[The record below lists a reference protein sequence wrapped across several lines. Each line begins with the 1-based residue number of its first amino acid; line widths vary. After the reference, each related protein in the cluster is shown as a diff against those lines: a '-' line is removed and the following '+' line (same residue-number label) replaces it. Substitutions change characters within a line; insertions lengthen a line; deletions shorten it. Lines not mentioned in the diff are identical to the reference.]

1 MAVFKVYSDDGGTS
15 WEEVFDSSNITDENY
30 LISPHLKLETNKAG
44 TFEFMLN
51 KGHLQYDGFSEI
63 KTFVWLFRDDK
74 CIFRGRVNDITTDIF
89 GQRTIS
95 CEGDLVILSDSIQS
109 PNTFID
115 VQTIGT
121 TKKKKNV
128 KRTSVQTTEMRAE
141 VFFRSVIETHNAQ
154 FDDARKQFEV
164 GTVNA
169 SKKDEF
175 GKFDLTSYSD
185 TSSVLS
191 SEILGKFGGIIQTR
205 YDRNSSK
212 TYIDWIENYTEQNS
226 QEAKFGVNLLE
237 LDEQPPDDKPWSIL
251 LPIGKD
257 GLTISGA
264 SGSESMSGISRD
276 GIYLKISSA
285 VSKYGKI
292 VHYEKFDDAT
302 KADDLLHKAYEYLW
316 VRKKVYPK
324 NITFKAIDLQL
335 LGESND
341 PLELGDLIRVN
352 AQNTLLI
359 NSVLPC
365 IEMELDILNPENNTY
380 TIGSIMPPDP
390 YNKGKETLTSQHS
403 SRSKST
409 SAKVNYLSDEIDGLQ
424 RDVDTLGN
432 NVNVNA
438 ENIKAVAKDIAV
450 VAENLTIA
458 AQNIAITANTIDI
471 KAQELTATFEDEIGD
486 VKTMISVTKDGIIT
500 EVNKKL
506 YGENQDGTGG
516 IVYDYN
522 HQISIAADQTED
534 KLVKTI
540 YKGSNGSVTTTNP
553 ADGTILATYT
563 AHMIRSPEVF
573 NQSYTAELLYRGADG
588 TGTIDNPAANTIVK
602 KYGSDITQRADKIEL
617 AVWGKDA
624 QGNLNT
630 KSKIEVNANKIES
643 KVSSDKVISSI
654 NQTAETIKISASK
667 VQLEGYVTADD
678 LFATNGAF
686 TNLTSGRTV
695 ASQLTANTLF
705 AKQRLSVGSDE
716 DTGSATFYFNG
727 SQVQK
732 RNVNLIGSTVLATV
746 LATGTGNISLA
757 HSHDVSVSS
766 NGTVTLGGTVAA
778 GSGGS
783 FRIADTKTYKDG
795 VSAVKVSSVARNT
808 DSRGV
813 AILDTYDSTQKRITA
828 HMKVALTNGNTENA
842 LHDVIVSA
850 NSAYNDGKNSVTVSS
865 FNQSSSVFPVWST
878 DKKSVQVT
886 YTVGL
891 SNNTTTN
898 RYADV
903 DTTESY
909 NQGYMDSKNYWQSLV
924 TISEIKRDPD
934 QSDTFNTGDL
944 STTVHIKAIASNGKS
959 DTKDIKVPG
968 TMARSAG
975 YSSGQG
981 SVYVGSVVCTDSSYD
996 DSDRT
1001 MTLLLNI
1008 GLNDSDHDGAY
1019 LRSTTQTLKV
1029 GAGSP
1034 YYYALNNHVDNNYVD
1049 VSSVVINSDGS
1060 ADVRLIFKRASWSTG
1075 WSGAYNYHLTSN
1087 VTDNHS

>member
-540 YKGSNGSVTTTNP
+540 YKGSNGSGTTTNP

>member
-74 CIFRGRVNDITTDIF
+74 CIFRGRVNDIVTDIF

-95 CEGDLVILSDSIQS
+95 CEGDLVVLSDSIQS

-115 VQTIGT
+115 VQTVGT

-365 IEMELDILNPENNTY
+365 IEMELDILDPENNTY

-432 NVNVNA
+432 NININA

-486 VKTMISVTKDGIIT
+486 AKTMISVTKDGIIT

-522 HQISIAADQTED
+522 HQISITADQTED

-540 YKGSNGSVTTTNP
+540 YKGSNGSGTTTNP
-553 ADGTILATYT
+553 AEGTILATYT

-573 NQSYTAELLYRGADG
+573 NQSYTAKLLYRGADG

-630 KSKIEVNANKIES
+630 KSKIEINDDNIKLRVK
-643 KVSSDKVISSI
+643 SDEVISSI

-795 VSAVKVSSVARNT
+795 VSAAQIAGANSVTVTSINQETNKRYIGGTNRILQVPVTATASNGKNLTETLNVFCT
-808 DSRGV
+808 DAYNSVTVDSVVRRSGEP
-813 AILDTYDSTQKRITA
+813 DSYDSTASYSTTVHLVATA
-828 HMKVALTNGNTENA
+828 SNGATKNQ
-842 LHDVIVSA
+842 DIVVYGTDA
-850 NSAYNDGKNSVTVSS
+850 FNSGKNSVTISSIDRVSS
-865 FNQSSSVFPVWST
+865 
-878 DKKSVQVT
+878 T
-886 YTVGL
+886 YDATTKNTTLRVSASA
-891 SNNTTTN
+891 SNN
-898 RYADV
+898 
-903 DTTESY
+903 
-909 NQGYMDSKNYWQSLV
+909 
-924 TISEIKRDPD
+924 
-934 QSDTFNTGDL
+934 
-944 STTVHIKAIASNGKS
+944 KS
-959 DTKDIKVPG
+959 DYNDFIVSGYTPW
-968 TMARSAG
+968 SAG
-975 YSSGQG
+975 YGSGQD
-981 SVYVGSVVCTDSSYD
+981 SVYVGSVACYSSTLN
-996 DSDRT
+996 SDRKT
-1001 MTLLLNI
+1001 QTLDLTITLKENVD
-1008 GLNDSDHDGAY
+1008 GND
-1019 LRSTTQTLKV
+1019 LRSTVEQLSV
-1029 GAGSP
+1029 GAYDVYNAG
-1034 YYYALNNHVDNNYVD
+1034 YDDGGDYALNN
-1049 VSSVVINSDGS
+1049 SVNTNHIQITGVTVNRQGT
-1060 ADVRLIFKRASWSTG
+1060 ATVNVKFKRAGESDG
-1075 WSGAYNYHLTSN
+1075 WSGNVAISVPADN

>member
-522 HQISIAADQTED
+522 HQISIAADQTEA

>member
-74 CIFRGRVNDITTDIF
+74 CLFRGRVNDIVTDIF

-95 CEGDLVILSDSIQS
+95 CEGDLVVLSDSIQS

-115 VQTIGT
+115 VQTVGT

-154 FDDARKQFEV
+154 FDDARKQFEI

-432 NVNVNA
+432 NININA

-458 AQNIAITANTIDI
+458 AQNIAITANTIDV

-486 VKTMISVTKDGIIT
+486 AKTKITATKEGIISEFNQKIYGPELDGKAGIVGDYSRKVEESAKGTKDWMHAVLYDGNPDDPQEIAFYNRVIVDSAEGT
-500 EVNKKL
+500 KEIL
-506 YGENQDGTGG
+506 YGEEKDPENPSGSSAFKAIYNRSVKEFSNTLFGPAGKPDGYEPGK
-516 IVYDYN
+516 IWS
-522 HQISIAADQTED
+522 QIKQNSKSITL
-534 KLVKTI
+534 K
-540 YKGSNGSVTTTNP
+540 VTDDST
-553 ADGTILATYT
+553 
-563 AHMIRSPEVF
+563 RK
-573 NQSYTAELLYRGADG
+573 Q
-588 TGTIDNPAANTIVK
+588 
-602 KYGSDITQRADKIEL
+602 
-617 AVWGKDA
+617 
-624 QGNLNT
+624 
-630 KSKIEVNANKIES
+630 SKIEIQRDNVT
-643 KVSSDKVISSI
+643 VSSGNI
-654 NQTAETIKISASK
+654 N
-667 VQLEGYVTADD
+667 LDGYVTVTELEADYVKTDD
-678 LFATNGAF
+678 LFATNGYI
-686 TNLTSGRTV
+686 TKLTSGQTTASKIV
-695 ASQLTANTLF
+695 ATRLDAKSNLYIGDSENAANLYY
-705 AKQRLSVGSDE
+705 R
-716 DTGSATFYFNG
+716 G
-727 SQVQK
+727 SQFSNCYIKVGASNPY
-732 RNVNLIGSTVLATV
+732 RYVLGSLVS
-746 LATGTGNISLA
+746 GNNTDIDLD
-757 HSHDVSVSS
+757 HSHSVSVNNST
-766 NGTVTLGGTVAA
+766 GIITLGNAVAA

>member
-74 CIFRGRVNDITTDIF
+74 CIFRGRVNDIVTDIF

-95 CEGDLVILSDSIQS
+95 CEGDLVVLSDSIQS

-115 VQTIGT
+115 VQTVGT

-226 QEAKFGVNLLE
+226 QEVKFGVNLLE

-335 LGESND
+335 IGESND

-365 IEMELDILNPENNTY
+365 IEMELDILDPENNTY

-432 NVNVNA
+432 NININA

-471 KAQELTATFEDEIGD
+471 KAQELTATFENELG
-486 VKTMISVTKDGIIT
+486 TMSTTIQATEEGIVT

-516 IVYDYN
+516 IVYDYKN
-522 HQISIAADQTED
+522 QISITADKTEN
-534 KLVKTI
+534 KLIKTI
-540 YKGSNGSVTTTNP
+540 YKGSDDSGTITSP
-553 ADGTILATYT
+553 AEETILATYT

-630 KSKIEVNANKIES
+630 KSKIEINDDNIKLRVKSDEVVSAINIS
-643 KVSSDKVISSI
+643 KE
-654 NQTAETIKISASK
+654 NIKIKAEK
-667 VQLEGYVTADD
+667 INLVGYVTAED
-678 LFATNGAF
+678 LSVTNGNF
-686 TNLTSGRTV
+686 SKLVSG
-695 ASQLTANTLF
+695 QETANKIVATRLD
-705 AKQRLSVGSDE
+705 AKSNLYIGDSENAANLYYR
-716 DTGSATFYFNG
+716 G
-727 SQVQK
+727 SQFSNCYIKVGASNPY
-732 RNVNLIGSTVLATV
+732 RYVLGSLVSGNNTDIDLDHSHSVSVNNS
-746 LATGTGNISLA
+746 TGTI
-757 HSHDVSVSS
+757 
-766 NGTVTLGGTVAA
+766 TLGNAVAA

-795 VSAVKVSSVARNT
+795 VSAVKVSSVSRNT
-808 DSRGV
+808 DDRGV

-850 NSAYNDGKNSVTVSS
+850 NSAYNDGYTDGENSVTITSE
-865 FNQSSSVFPVWST
+865 NIYERADP
-878 DKKSVQVT
+878 
-886 YTVGL
+886 YYN
-891 SNNTTTN
+891 SNTHNTTV
-898 RYADV
+898 YLKADISNGKSTTKEIV
-903 DTTESY
+903 SDGFNAYNDGYDDGRNSVGDDASDVTIACYSSEMEPTSGGKIIDYNITVYLDNGKSQTKMIPLGTTESY
-909 NQGYMDSKNYWQSLV
+909 NVGYSDGVGQGQNNIINALDHTKVVLDWVMVYSSTHAAVGLHYTYKPEYTYTV
-924 TISEIKRDPD
+924 
-934 QSDTFNTGDL
+934 DL
-944 STTVHIKAIASNGKS
+944 TL
-959 DTKDIKVPG
+959 D
-968 TMARSAG
+968 SAG
-975 YSSGQG
+975 NG
-981 SVYVGSVVCTDSSYD
+981 
-996 DSDRT
+996 
-1001 MTLLLNI
+1001 I
-1008 GLNDSDHDGAY
+1008 
-1019 LRSTTQTLKV
+1019 RSR
-1029 GAGSP
+1029 
-1034 YYYALNNHVDNNYVD
+1034 
-1049 VSSVVINSDGS
+1049 VIC
-1060 ADVRLIFKRASWSTG
+1060 
-1075 WSGAYNYHLTSN
+1075 
-1087 VTDNHS
+1087 